1 MTTTTLAVLVP
12 LLPFLGAV
20 AGLLLGRTRPR
31 LRTPPRRPAARSPPS
46 ALAVVVAVRQGGDQ
60 AVDAAT
66 ELTPTGSVPIELA
79 LHIDGFAALVAVLV
93 GLVATCVQIY
103 STGYLRDDP
112 RYPSYA
118 ALVSL
123 FTSAMLLVV
132 YSGDLMVLL
141 VGWEIMGICSYFLVG
156 HYWETP
162 EARAA
167 SLKAFLVTK
176 LGDVPFLIGLFALAA
191 DAGSFRI
198 TSILGT
204 VASGGLDHPTLIALL
219 LLAGVAGKSAQFP
232 LHTWLPDAMAG
243 PTPVSALIHAAT
255 MVAAGVYFVARL
267 LPVFAASAA
276 ALVVLAV
283 MAAVT
288 MVGSALAALAQDDI
302 KRVLAYS
309 TIGQLGYMTGALA
322 VGDRGAAVFHL
333 LSHGAFKALLFLG
346 GGRDHPRRRHQ
357 LAGRHVP
364 DERPAR
370 PRPRRLLDDD
380 RGAPRARRD
389 PALQRLLLQG
399 GRPRRRRARRHRPR
413 RGHPRRRRL
422 DRPRR
427 RPGHRPAHRR
437 LRDPPVAAR
446 LPRPGSRGP
455 RPRQA
460 AHRHERRAVGARRPL
475 ARLRPRHRPRCPT
488 GSTDATST
496 PTLTTSV
503 LGTGVALVGGLVTY
517 GAWRH
522 TTAMA
527 ARVPLGA
534 VAAHPD
540 GDAGLVEAEAIAS
553 HAPAYGDMASAP
565 DPADPGRLLLGPL
578 HRHAA
583 VGFHLDAV
591 YAALFVRPVQA
602 AATLVRFLDREVVD
616 TYVRGAG
623 AAPRWLGAA
632 VRRAQTGN
640 VQTYLERAARRLR
653 RPGGRRRPRRH
664 RGSVSRR
671 DRYQRV
677 RDAVPSRVHRRRPAP
692 RRRRRSAAGP
702 ARADGEA
709 PEQAVLRHGV
719 TVTGAVLIA
728 AIVLALGFDH
738 DHPSRMQA
746 TTDISWIPALDVRIH
761 LGIDGISLPLLVL
774 TALLTFLCALYRY
787 FKMPTGPSPKAF
799 VALAPRPRVR
809 HPRHL
814 RRPRPAAV
822 LPRLRDGAHPD
833 VLPHRPLGR

>member
-1 MTTTTLAVLVP
+1 M
-12 LLPFLGAV
+12 GAA
-20 AGLLLGRTRPR
+20 AGLLLGRTAPGFVRP
-31 LRTPPRRPAARSPPS
+31 LAALPPLTAL
-46 ALAVVVAVRQGGDQ
+46 ALAVVVAVRQGGDR

-66 ELTPTGSVPIELA
+66 ELTPTGSVPVELA

-93 GLVATCVQIY
+93 ALVATCVQIY
-103 STGYLRDDP
+103 STAYLRDDP

-176 LGDVPFLIGLFALAA
+176 LGDVPFLIGLFALAT

-198 TSILGT
+198 TKILGT
-204 VASGGLDHPTLIALL
+204 VANGGLDHPTLVALL

-255 MVAAGVYFVARL
+255 MVAAGVYFIARL
-267 LPVFAASAA
+267 LPVFAASSA

-288 MVGSALAALAQDDI
+288 MTGSALAALAQDDI

-333 LSHGAFKALLFLG
+333 LTHGAFKALLFLAAG
-346 GGRDHPRRRHQ
+346 VIIHASGTNS
-357 LAGRHVP
+357 LAAMSRMGN
-364 DERPAR
+364 
-370 PRPRRLLDDD
+370 L
-380 RGAPRARRD
+380 RARIPD
-389 PALQRLLLQG
+389 AYWTMTVALLALAAIPPFSGFFSKESVLGAAEHVTSGHAEGIPGAAGWIVLVAGLVSALLTAAYATRLWLLAFR
-399 GRPRRRRARRHRPR
+399 GRGTEAPDHGRQ
-413 RGHPRRRRL
+413 
-422 DRPRR
+422 
-427 RPGHRPAHRR
+427 
-437 LRDPPVAAR
+437 PVAMTAVLWVLAIPSLALGGLAYGR
-446 LPRPGSRGP
+446 LPDWFDG
-455 RPRQA
+455 
-460 AHRHERRAVGARRPL
+460 HDL
-475 ARLRPRHRPRCPT
+475 
-488 GSTDATST
+488 T

-517 GAWRH
+517 GAWRQI
-522 TTAMA
+522 TALA

-540 GDAGLVEAEAIAS
+540 ADGAQVEAEAIAT
-553 HAPAYGDMASAP
+553 HTPAYGDMVTAP

-578 HRHAA
+578 HSHAA
-583 VGFHLDAV
+583 VGFHLDGL
-591 YAALFVRPVQA
+591 YTALFVRPVQA

-616 TYVRGAG
+616 TYVRGAS
-623 AAPRWLGAA
+623 AVPRLLGTA

-640 VQTYLERAARRLR
+640 VQTY
-653 RPGGRRRPRRH
+653 
-664 RGSVSRR
+664 VS
-671 DRYQRV
+671 
-677 RDAVPSRVHRRRPAP
+677 ALL
-692 RRRRRSAAGP
+692 AGTVVLVV
-702 ARADGEA
+702 
-709 PEQAVLRHGV
+709 AVLLV
-719 TVTGAVLIA
+719 ATGA
-728 AIVLALGFDH
+728 
-738 DHPSRMQA
+738 
-746 TTDISWIPALDVRIH
+746 
-761 LGIDGISLPLLVL
+761 
-774 TALLTFLCALYRY
+774 
-787 FKMPTGPSPKAF
+787 
-799 VALAPRPRVR
+799 
-809 HPRHL
+809 
-814 RRPRPAAV
+814 
-822 LPRLRDGAHPD
+822 
-833 VLPHRPLGR
+833 